1 MNNLVEHLFDYLF
14 RRDVEL
20 SIFASPHLFTRRGT
34 SNQLEYD
41 CAN

>member
-1 MNNLVEHLFDYLF
+1 VNNLVEHLFDYLF

>member
-1 MNNLVEHLFDYLF
+1 LVEHLFDCLF

-41 CAN
+41 IAN